1 MFDRLGNKDLQND
14 VIIEESQEND
24 ILIAEEE
31 EKEEKGK
38 VKIKSLSDDDLSRDL
53 GSSED

>member
-31 EKEEKGK
+31 EKEEKRK
-38 VKIKSLSDDDLSRDL
+38 FKIKPLSDDDLSRDI
-53 GSSED
+53 GSS

>member
-14 VIIEESQEND
+14 VIVEESQEND

-31 EKEEKGK
+31 EKED
-38 VKIKSLSDDDLSRDL
+38 KIKIKALSDDDLSRDI
-53 GSSED
+53 GSS